1 MNENRTG
8 MVFDMRL
15 PGTRHSERNT
25 TPEPERHEEPRFAEE
40 RDTHRDYHSFQA
52 GKAII
57 WWESVEHAPEF
68 LKSKRAYAVTV
79 LAIVAVIAYA
89 LFTDSPLTAIVFI
102 LIGMVGYLLFNRPP
116 ETVMFSISDKGITAG
131 REFFDY
137 ENIESFWI
145 VEEEHPQFH
154 DHLIIHVDSVM
165 SPRIHIPLEEND
177 PETVR
182 DILLDHIP
190 EIKYDPGIV
199 DTIERM
205 FHI

>member
-1 MNENRTG
+1 MA
-8 MVFDMRL
+8 FDMRM
-15 PGTRHSERNT
+15 PGTRHTEQDIA
-25 TPEPERHEEPRFAEE
+25 PEPDRHEEAFFDE
-40 RDTHRDYHSFQA
+40 RSVENRDYHSFRA

-68 LKSKRAYAVTV
+68 LKSKKAYAVTV
-79 LAIVAVIAYA
+79 LAIVAIVGYA

-116 ETVMFSISDKGITAG
+116 ETVMFAISDKGVTAG
-131 REFFDY
+131 REFYDY
-137 ENIESFWI
+137 DNIESFWI
-145 VEEEHPQFH
+145 VEEEHPQFQN
-154 DHLIIHVDSVM
+154 HLIIHVDSVM
-165 SPRIHIPLEEND
+165 SPRVHIPLEDND

-182 DILLDHIP
+182 NILLDHVP